1 MPESSRRLVWMRA
14 VDRDPDL
21 EDDLDHFIA
30 LDGEEEVGVVK
41 LVPALAGEE
50 WMWSLWLTHPG
61 PAFRLPTNGRTQ
73 TRGEAVPGS
82 PRMLAHVQGL
92 VRD

>member
-1 MPESSRRLVWMRA
+1 MPETIRRLVWMRA

-41 LVPALAGEE
+41 SGRAGPDCGMDLVHVA
-50 WMWSLWLTHPG
+50 THPG
-61 PAFRLPTNGRTQ
+61 PAFKLPTFGQ
-73 TRGEAVPGS
+73 CATRGQAAQELIAC
-82 PRMLAHVQGL
+82 
-92 VRD
+92 